1 VQFDVGRD
9 ESGGE
14 LGVGSGTSAG
24 APDLGGNVV
33 QLLAVMLD
41 AESVLRTLLR

>member
-1 VQFDVGRD
+1 MQFDVGGD

-33 QLLAVMLD
+33 QLLAVLFIV
-41 AESVLRTLLR
+41 ESVLRALLG

>member
-1 VQFDVGRD
+1 MQFDVGGD

-24 APDLGGNVV
+24 APDLGGDVM
-33 QLLAVMLD
+33 QLLAVLGEG
-41 AESVLRTLLR
+41 ESV